1 MEKTEFRYTDRIG
14 TIVGT
19 MTNDGADIR
28 INLDGWE
35 FVGKMF
41 DDMEPVQSVCLPDR
55 FLIHQDSLVDC
66 DFEFIIPVLV
76 NDRNQLI
83 KVDLSVHFELGK
95 PNDRGG
101 IDKEG
106 FQIALEYNAIKYVS
120 SGRLEDMEDKLL
132 KIQKQLPDGL
142 FIQACINCLY
152 SDYSPYGNGVFGC
165 MMCFRNLKQEYL
177 QVKSKEEFFH
187 IHDHFERQVQETWL
201 CDEFERRV
209 PGTGY
214 RG

>member
-1 MEKTEFRYTDRIG
+1 
-14 TIVGT
+14 
-19 MTNDGADIR
+19 
-28 INLDGWE
+28 
-35 FVGKMF
+35 
-41 DDMEPVQSVCLPDR
+41 
-55 FLIHQDSLVDC
+55 
-66 DFEFIIPVLV
+66 
-76 NDRNQLI
+76 
-83 KVDLSVHFELGK
+83 
-95 PNDRGG
+95 
-101 IDKEG
+101 
-106 FQIALEYNAIKYVS
+106 
-120 SGRLEDMEDKLL
+120 MEDKLL

-165 MMCFRNLKQEYL
+165 MMCFRKLKQEYL
-177 QVKSKEEFFH
+177 QVKSKQEFFH